1 MGFSSSAPL
10 FFPLLVPAPRF
21 VRPTPPAAANAKP
34 AASLELL
41 PKIIMGVDPGTQIM
55 GYALIEV
62 RGQRVDVLR
71 YDVINLKPLGTNHA
85 VKLKRIFDRMLELI
99 DEFLPDELAIEAP
112 FFGVNV
118 QSMLKL
124 GRAQGVAI
132 AAALSR
138 QIPYV
143 EYAPTKVKQSVTG
156 SGSATKEHVAHM
168 LRQTLSL
175 PPIEKASTFLDAT
188 DALAVALC
196 HHYQK
201 GNNVKAGGAS
211 WGKFLSE
218 NPDRLA
224 ASTTAKKASAKKPA

>member
-1 MGFSSSAPL
+1 LQRKRAAGFLLSTAVVLPAPL
-10 FFPLLVPAPRF
+10 RPRPAP
-21 VRPTPPAAANAKP
+21 AI
-34 AASLELL
+34 ELL

-62 RGQRVDVLR
+62 RGSQVDVLC
-71 YDVINLKPLGTNHA
+71 YDVINMKALGSNHA

-99 DEFLPDELAIEAP
+99 DEYLPDELAIEAP

-143 EYAPTKVKQSVTG
+143 EYAPTKVKQAVTG
-156 SGSATKEHVAHM
+156 SGAATKEQVAHM
-168 LRQTLSL
+168 LRQTLKL
-175 PPIEKASTFLDAT
+175 PPIAEASKFLDAT
-188 DALAVALC
+188 DALSVALC

-201 GNNVKAGGAS
+201 GNNVQAGSKS
-211 WGKFLSE
+211 WGKFLAD
-218 NPDRLA
+218 NPERLGA
-224 ASTTAKKASAKKPA
+224 TTTTRKTPAKKLP

>member
-1 MGFSSSAPL
+1 MPAFLRPR
-10 FFPLLVPAPRF
+10 PAP
-21 VRPTPPAAANAKP
+21 PAD
-34 AASLELL
+34 LL
-41 PKIIMGVDPGTQIM
+41 PKVIMGVDPGTQIM
-55 GYALIEV
+55 GYAVIEV

-71 YDVINLKPLGTNHA
+71 YDVINMKALGTNHA
-85 VKLKRIFDRMLELI
+85 VKLKRIFDRMIELI
-99 DEFLPDELAIEAP
+99 DKFLPDELAIEAP

-132 AAALSR
+132 AACLSR

-156 SGSATKEHVAHM
+156 SGNATKEHVAHM
-168 LRQTLSL
+168 LRQTLAL
-175 PPIEKASTFLDAT
+175 PPLAEAPKLLDAT

-201 GNNVKAGGAS
+201 GNNATAAGGKS
-211 WGKFLSE
+211 WGKFLAE
-218 NPDRLA
+218 NPDRLNA
-224 ASTTAKKASAKKPA
+224 TTAVKKAARPAKKPV

>member
-1 MGFSSSAPL
+1 MILPL
-10 FFPLLVPAPRF
+10 A
-21 VRPTPPAAANAKP
+21 TTD
-34 AASLELL
+34 LL

-55 GYALIEV
+55 GYAIIEV
-62 RGQRVDVLR
+62 QGQRVRVLQ
-71 YDVINLKPLGTNHA
+71 YDVINMKALGSNHA
-85 VKLKRIFDRMLELI
+85 VKLKKIYDRMVELI

-132 AAALSR
+132 AACLSR

-156 SGSATKEHVAHM
+156 SGNATKEQVAHM
-168 LRQTLSL
+168 LRQTLQL
-175 PPIEKASTFLDAT
+175 PPLEEAPKFLDAT
-188 DALAVALC
+188 DALAVAMC

-201 GNNVKAGGAS
+201 GNNAKAGGKS
-211 WGKFLSE
+211 WGKFLAD
-218 NPDRLA
+218 NPNKLA
-224 ASTTAKKASAKKPA
+224 SPVAGKKATASKKKPAA